1 MVRSCVALIAK
12 KYAEARV
19 GIKIQSEQEQNEQLF
34 NLSKTNVQ
42 LADKNKDGR
51 ITSEE
56 LSAANMQIS
65 TTSGAVVVGT
75 TEQLDSIEKE
85 DTFMKTLKNIDADDN
100 GIASLNE
107 LNKAGMLIDLSE
119 SEKELVDIDGDG
131 SISAQELYTAGLQMT
146 HGKYVLYDKAKWAV
160 TQNKAKKLEF
170 DVFDLNKD
178 GQISFEEYKKM
189 QENQNK

>member
-1 MVRSCVALIAK
+1 MVRVRPGALARM
-12 KYAEARV
+12 YEERV

-65 TTSGAVVVGT
+65 TTSGAVVGT
-75 TEQLDSIEKE
+75 TGQLDSIEKE
-85 DTFMKTLKNIDADDN
+85 DTFMKTLKNIDSDGN

-189 QENQNK
+189 QESQNK